1 MISVADKADERKFD
15 SLLSSITPGNVYF
28 VTGKN
33 GSGKSRFFAYATKEI
48 RQSQHRGRPATER
61 LLCLSGTM
69 YDKYPP
75 VIYKAKVSDGNV
87 VYLGNK
93 VNNNMVSGTAP
104 FRVLCYYML
113 HRLHAPPLR
122 YSVARALDRLSFQPE
137 VEFRFRDRRLEASNA
152 PSILARE
159 LVCNLLV
166 PTNDLGLVDQYIGH
180 LDSGALRLS
189 DMRFFR
195 GGKAFGLGDLSSGER
210 QYALAILGFIYCGS
224 ERCTVFYDE
233 PENSL
238 HPEWQLSI
246 VKDLAEIAENQ
257 VLNATLV
264 IATHSPLIAS
274 SVRNGNVHVCDLP
287 AGQAWQRADL
297 FGRASDTVLREQFHL
312 YSARSPE
319 VASIINKCLG
329 LIARNETD
337 GKDFHVA
344 QAKLAAMNLD
354 FTSDDPLAEI
364 VATILG
370 L

>member
-1 MISVADKADERKFD
+1 MNPTTNRGEEQKFD
-15 SLLSSITPGNVYF
+15 ALVKSIAPGNVYF

-48 RQSQHRGRPATER
+48 RQAQIRNRYLPHR

-75 VIYKAKVSDGNV
+75 IIYKSKPSDGNV

-104 FRVLCYYML
+104 FRVLCHYML
-113 HRLHAPPLR
+113 RSLVSPILWG
-122 YSVARALDRLSFQPE
+122 SIDRALKRLNFQQH
-137 VEFRFRDRRLEASNA
+137 VTFRFRERRSETSDAFGGLS
-152 PSILARE
+152 PHLD
-159 LVCNLLV
+159 CNLLDF
-166 PTNDLGLVDQYIGH
+166 PSDLGLIDRYIG
-180 LDSGALRLS
+180 LLAAGDIQLA
-189 DMRFFR
+189 DMSFFR
-195 GGKAFGLGDLSSGER
+195 DGRPYWLGDLSSGEK

-224 ERCTVFYDE
+224 EGCTVFYDE

-238 HPEWQLSI
+238 HPAWQLSI
-246 VKDLAEIAENQ
+246 VKDLAEVAEDQ
-257 VLNATLV
+257 ILNATLV

-297 FGRASDTVLREQFHL
+297 YGRASDTVLREQFHL

-319 VASIINKCLG
+319 VAAIINKCLAY
-329 LIARNETD
+329 IARSET
-337 GKDFHVA
+337 GGTEFQQV
-344 QAKLAAMNLD
+344 QAELRAYKLDL
-354 FTSDDPLAEI
+354 TPDDPLAEI
-364 VATILG
+364 VTTVLG
-370 L
+370 F

>member
-1 MISVADKADERKFD
+1 MIPVTDKAEERKFD
-15 SLLSSITPGNVYF
+15 ALLNSIKPGNVYF

-48 RQSQHRGRPATER
+48 RQSQISGRPKTER

-75 VIYKAKVSDGNV
+75 LIYKAKASDWNV

-104 FRVLCYYML
+104 FRVLCHYIL
-113 HRLHAPPLR
+113 RNLKAPLLLW
-122 YSVARALDRLSFQPE
+122 SVARALDRLNFQPD
-137 VEFRFRDRRLEASNA
+137 VAFRFSERRLDHSKA
-152 PSILARE
+152 PDTMDPE
-159 LVCNLLV
+159 LVCNLLK
-166 PTNDLGLVDQYIGH
+166 PTNDLGRIEQYIGR
-180 LDSGALRLS
+180 LASGDIRLS

-195 GGKAFGLGDLSSGER
+195 GGKPFGLGDLSSGER

-246 VKDLAEIAENQ
+246 VKDLAEVAEDQ
-257 VLNATLV
+257 VLNATLI

-274 SVRNGNVHVCDLP
+274 SVRNGNVHICDLP

-312 YSARSPE
+312 YSARSRE
-319 VASIINKCLG
+319 VAGIINKCLG
-329 LIARNETD
+329 LIARNDAE
-337 GKDFHVA
+337 GEDFKVA
-344 QAKLAAMNLD
+344 QTELRAMKLD
-354 FTSDDPLAEI
+354 FTPDDPLAKI
-364 VATILG
+364 VGTILEF
-370 L
+370 

>member
-1 MISVADKADERKFD
+1 MIPVADKAEERKFD
-15 SLLSSITPGNVYF
+15 ALLNSIMPGNVYF

-48 RQSQHRGRPATER
+48 RQSQMRGRPKTER

-75 VIYKAKVSDGNV
+75 LIYKAKASDWNV

-104 FRVLCYYML
+104 FRVLCHYML
-113 HRLHAPPLR
+113 RHLQAPLLR
-122 YSVARALDRLSFQPE
+122 WSIARALDRLNFEPY
-137 VEFRFRDRRLEASNA
+137 VALRFSDRGLETSKA
-152 PSILARE
+152 PDILETE
-159 LVCNLLV
+159 LVCNLLK
-166 PTNDLGLVDQYIGH
+166 PTNDLGLVDRYIGR
-180 LDSGALRLS
+180 LASGDIRLS
-189 DMRFFR
+189 GMRFFR
-195 GGKAFGLGDLSSGER
+195 GGKPFGLSDLSSGER

-224 ERCTVFYDE
+224 ERCTFFYDE

-246 VKDLAEIAENQ
+246 VKDLAEVAEDLI
-257 VLNATLV
+257 LNATLI

-274 SVRNGNVHVCDLP
+274 SVRNGNVYICDLP

-319 VASIINKCLG
+319 VAGIINKCLG
-329 LIARNETD
+329 LIARNETED
-337 GKDFHVA
+337 ENFKVA
-344 QAKLAAMNLD
+344 QAELHAMKLD
-354 FTSDDPLAEI
+354 FTPDDPLAEI